1 MPARFSPRARLT
13 AFAGVAIAAPLLAGS
28 AHGADIRIA
37 CYSDGNECPATRT
50 LAERFMKDNADIH
63 ITIDEM
69 PYKSILESVPV
80 QLAAGNGPDIAR
92 ISDFGQ
98 VAQYQLDLTPYLKD
112 ADYWQK
118 AYGPVLDWMRQG
130 PNDHGIYGL
139 MTQLTISAPLVDK
152 TLFDQAG
159 VPVPAKGATWDDW
172 AAAVAKVAK
181 ATKTPFGMAWDRSGA
196 RFAGPAISA
205 GAKYFDAAGN
215 PAVVDDGFKSMAA
228 KFVKWNQ
235 DGTIDKDVWVATGGG
250 SYRDA
255 FEEFANGKIAVY
267 LSGSWQLAR
276 LEKQIGSNFEWV
288 VGNAPC
294 GAGGCTGMP
303 GGAGFIA
310 FKGTKSPKEV
320 ARFLDYLASE
330 PVYAEW
336 MVMTSN
342 LPANVEL
349 QKKKLDY
356 KLSPAGLAAMT
367 QFQANAT
374 ELTPLAYKLQ
384 GAPLS
389 RPMFNATVARI
400 SQAISGQITLDQAY
414 ERITADVADAVAAQ
428 NKK

>member
-1 MPARFSPRARLT
+1 MLADLPLRLT
-13 AFAGVAIAAPLLAGS
+13 LAAAALAALGGMTS
-28 AHGADIRIA
+28 KAEAADIRIA

-69 PYKSILESVPV
+69 PYKQILESVPV

-92 ISDFGQ
+92 VSDFSQ
-98 VAQYQLDLTPYLKD
+98 VAPYQLDLTPYLKD
-112 ADYWQK
+112 AAYWQS
-118 AYGPVLDWMRQG
+118 AYGPVLDWMRTG
-130 PNDHGIYGL
+130 PDDHGIYGL
-139 MTQLTISAPLVDK
+139 MTQLTVSAPIADK

-159 VPVPAKGATWDDW
+159 VPIPAKGATWDDW
-172 AAAVAKVAK
+172 AAAAAKVAK

-196 RFAGPAISA
+196 RFAGPAISE
-205 GAKYFDAAGN
+205 GAKFFYAAGH
-215 PAVVDDGFKSMAA
+215 PPVVDDGFKSMAA

-235 DGTIDKDVWVATGGG
+235 DGTIDKDVWVSTGGG
-250 SYRDA
+250 YRDA

-276 LEKQIGSNFEWV
+276 LQKQIGEGFEWV
-288 VGNAPC
+288 VGDAPC
-294 GAGGCTGMP
+294 GPGGCTGMP
-303 GGAGFIA
+303 GGAGFVA

-330 PVYAEW
+330 PIYAEW

-342 LPANVEL
+342 LPANVDL

-356 KLSPAGLAAMT
+356 KLSPAGVAAMN
-367 QFQANAT
+367 QFQANAAT
-374 ELTPLAYKLQ
+374 LTPLAYRLQ
-384 GAPLS
+384 GSSLS
-389 RPMFNATVARI
+389 RPMFNATVDRI
-400 SQAISGQITLDQAY
+400 SQAIAGQITLDQAY
-414 ERITADVADAVAAQ
+414 ERITSDVADAAAAK

>member
-1 MPARFSPRARLT
+1 MRARL
-13 AFAGVAIAAPLLAGS
+13 PLLTGVGTAALLVLGTAAS
-28 AHGADIRIA
+28 MRVEAADIRIA
-37 CYSDGNECPATRT
+37 CYSDGNECPATKT

-69 PYKSILESVPV
+69 PYKQILESVPV

-112 ADYWQK
+112 PAYWQK
-118 AYGPVLDWMRQG
+118 AYGPVLDWMRTT
-130 PNDHGIYGL
+130 PEDHGIYGL
-139 MTQLTISAPLVDK
+139 MTQLTVSAPIVNK

-159 VPVPAKGATWDDW
+159 VPIPPKGATWDDW
-172 AAAVAKVAK
+172 AAAALKVAK
-181 ATKTPFGMAWDRSGA
+181 ATKTPYGMAWDRSGA
-196 RFAGPAISA
+196 RFSGPAISE
-205 GAKYFDAAGN
+205 GAKFFYSAGH
-215 PAVVDDGFKSMAA
+215 PPVVDDGFKAMAA

-235 DGTIDKDVWVATGGG
+235 DGTIDKDVWVSTGGG
-250 SYRDA
+250 YRDA

-276 LEKQIGSNFEWV
+276 LQKQIGDGFEWV

-294 GAGGCTGMP
+294 GPGGCTGMP
-303 GGAGFIA
+303 GGAGFVA

-320 ARFLDYLASE
+320 AKFLDYLASE

-349 QKKKLDY
+349 QKQKLDY
-356 KLSPAGLAAMT
+356 KLTPAGIAAMNM
-367 QFQANAT
+367 FQANAT
-374 ELTPLAYKLQ
+374 TLTPLSYKLQ
-384 GAPLS
+384 GSQLS
-389 RPMFNATVARI
+389 RPMFNATVDRI
-400 SQAISGQITLDQAY
+400 SQAIAGQITLDQAY
-414 ERITADVADAVAAQ
+414 ERITTDVADAAAAKA
-428 NKK
+428 KK

>member
-1 MPARFSPRARLT
+1 MLADLPLRLT
-13 AFAGVAIAAPLLAGS
+13 LAAAALAALGGMTS
-28 AHGADIRIA
+28 KAEAADIRIA

-69 PYKSILESVPV
+69 PYKQILESVPV

-92 ISDFGQ
+92 VSDFSQ
-98 VAQYQLDLTPYLKD
+98 VAPYQLDLTPYLKD
-112 ADYWQK
+112 AAYWQS
-118 AYGPVLDWMRQG
+118 AYGPVLDWMRAG
-130 PNDHGIYGL
+130 PDDHGIYGL
-139 MTQLTISAPLVDK
+139 MTQLTVSAPIADK

-159 VPVPAKGATWDDW
+159 VPIPAKGATWDDW
-172 AAAVAKVAK
+172 AAAAAKVAK

-196 RFAGPAISA
+196 RFAGPAISQ
-205 GAKYFDAAGN
+205 GAKFFYAAGH
-215 PAVVDDGFKSMAA
+215 PPVVDDGFKSMAA

-235 DGTIDKDVWVATGGG
+235 DGTVDKDVWVSTGGG
-250 SYRDA
+250 YRDA

-276 LEKQIGSNFEWV
+276 LQKQIGDGFDWV

-294 GAGGCTGMP
+294 GPGACTGMP

-320 ARFLDYLASE
+320 GRFLDYLASE

-356 KLSPAGLAAMT
+356 KFTPAGVAAMT
-367 QFQANAT
+367 MFQANAT
-374 ELTPLAYKLQ
+374 TLTPLAYKLQ
-384 GAPLS
+384 GSQLS
-389 RPMFNATVARI
+389 RPMFNATVDRI
-400 SQAISGQITLDQAY
+400 SQAIAGQITLDQAY
-414 ERITADVADAVAAQ
+414 ERITADVADATAAKA
-428 NKK
+428 KK

>member
-1 MPARFSPRARLT
+1 MLADLPLRITL
-13 AFAGVAIAAPLLAGS
+13 AAAALAALGGMTS
-28 AHGADIRIA
+28 QAEAADIRIA
-37 CYSDGNECPATRT
+37 CYSDGNECPATKL

-69 PYKSILESVPV
+69 PYKQILESVPV

-98 VAQYQLDLTPYLKD
+98 VAPYQLDLTPYLPD
-112 ADYWQK
+112 AAYWQQ
-118 AYGPVLDWMRQG
+118 AYGPVLDWMRTG
-130 PNDHGIYGL
+130 PDDHGIYGL
-139 MTQLTISAPLVDK
+139 MTQLTVSAPIVDK

-159 VPVPAKGATWDDW
+159 VPIPAKGASWDDW
-172 AAAVAKVAK
+172 AAAAAKVAK

-196 RFAGPAISA
+196 RFSGPAISE
-205 GAKYFDAAGN
+205 GAKFFYSAGH
-215 PAVVDDGFKSMAA
+215 PPVVDDGFKAMAA
-228 KFVKWNQ
+228 KFVKWNL
-235 DGTIDKDVWVATGGG
+235 DDTIDKDVWVSTGGG
-250 SYRDA
+250 YRDA

-276 LEKQIGSNFEWV
+276 LQKQIGDGFEWV
-288 VGNAPC
+288 VGDAPC
-294 GAGGCTGMP
+294 GPGGCTGMP
-303 GGAGFIA
+303 GGAGFVA

-342 LPANVEL
+342 LPANLDL

-356 KLSPAGLAAMT
+356 KQSPAGIAAMN
-367 QFQANAT
+367 QFQANAAT
-374 ELTPLAYKLQ
+374 LTPLAYKLQ
-384 GAPLS
+384 GSPLS
-389 RPMFNATVARI
+389 RPMFNATVDRI
-400 SQAISGQITLDQAY
+400 SQAITGQITLDQAY
-414 ERITADVADAVAAQ
+414 ERITSDVADAAAAK

>member
-1 MPARFSPRARLT
+1 MLADLPLRITLAAAALA
-13 AFAGVAIAAPLLAGS
+13 AFGGMASNADA
-28 AHGADIRIA
+28 ADIRIA

-50 LAERFMKDNADIH
+50 LAERFMKDNADIR

-69 PYKSILESVPV
+69 PYKQILESVPV

-92 ISDFGQ
+92 VSDFGQ
-98 VAQYQLDLTPYLKD
+98 VAPYQLDLTPYLKD
-112 ADYWQK
+112 AAYWQS
-118 AYGPVLDWMRQG
+118 AYGPVLDWMRAG
-130 PNDHGIYGL
+130 PDDHGIYGL
-139 MTQLTISAPLVDK
+139 MTQLTVSAPIVDK

-159 VPVPAKGATWDDW
+159 VPIPAKGATWDDW
-172 AAAVAKVAK
+172 AAAAAKVTK

-196 RFAGPAISA
+196 RFAGPAISE
-205 GAKYFDAAGN
+205 GAKYFYAAGH
-215 PAVVDDGFKSMAA
+215 PPVVDDGFKAMAA

-235 DGTIDKDVWVATGGG
+235 DSTIDKDVWVSTGGG
-250 SYRDA
+250 YRDA

-276 LEKQIGSNFEWV
+276 LQKQIGEGFEWV
-288 VGNAPC
+288 VGDAPC
-294 GAGGCTGMP
+294 GPGGCTGMP
-303 GGAGFIA
+303 GGAGFVA

-342 LPANVEL
+342 LPANLNL

-356 KLSPAGLAAMT
+356 KLSPAGIAAMN
-367 QFQANAT
+367 QFQANAAT
-374 ELTPLAYKLQ
+374 LTPLSYKLQ
-384 GAPLS
+384 GSPLS
-389 RPMFNATVARI
+389 RPMFNATVDRI
-400 SQAISGQITLDQAY
+400 SQAITGQITLDQAF
-414 ERITADVADAVAAQ
+414 ERITSDVADAAAAK

>member
-1 MPARFSPRARLT
+1 MPASLSDRSALAAFVAGTALT
-13 AFAGVAIAAPLLAGS
+13 VLATG
-28 AHGADIRIA
+28 AEAADIRIA
-37 CYSDGNECPATRT
+37 CYSDGNECPATRI

-63 ITIDEM
+63 IQIDEM
-69 PYKSILESVPV
+69 PYKQILESVPV

-112 ADYWQK
+112 AAYWQK
-118 AYGPVLDWMRQG
+118 AYGPVLDWMRSG
-130 PNDHGIYGL
+130 PSDHGIYGL
-139 MTQLTISAPLVDK
+139 MTQLTISSPIVDK

-159 VPVPAKGATWDDW
+159 VPIPAKGATWDDW

-196 RFAGPAISA
+196 RFAGPALSA
-205 GAKYFDAAGN
+205 GAKYFDAAGK
-215 PAVVDDGFKSMAA
+215 PAVVDDGFKAMAA

-235 DGTIDKDVWVATGGG
+235 DGTIDKDVWVSTGGG
-250 SYRDA
+250 YRDA

-267 LSGSWQLAR
+267 LSGSWQLSR
-276 LEKQIGSNFEWV
+276 LEKQIGNGFDWV
-288 VGNAPC
+288 VADAPC
-294 GAGGCTGMP
+294 GVGGCTGMP
-303 GGAGFIA
+303 GGAGFVA

-330 PVYAEW
+330 PVYGEW
-336 MVMTSN
+336 MTMTSN
-342 LPANVEL
+342 LPANLEL

-356 KLSPAGLAAMT
+356 KLSPAGLAAMS

-374 ELTPLAYKLQ
+374 TLTPLSYKLQ
-384 GAPLS
+384 GDPLS
-389 RPMFNATVARI
+389 RPMFNASVDRI
-400 SQAISGQITLDQAY
+400 SQAIAGQITLDQAY
-414 ERITADVADAVAAQ
+414 ERITADVADAAAAK